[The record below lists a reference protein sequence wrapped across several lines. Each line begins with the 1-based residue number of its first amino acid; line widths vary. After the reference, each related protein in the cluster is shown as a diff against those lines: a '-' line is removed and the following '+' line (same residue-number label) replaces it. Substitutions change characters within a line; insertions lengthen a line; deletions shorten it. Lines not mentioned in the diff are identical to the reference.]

1 MKLDPNNTDT
11 TKDRVPI
18 EMDEPTKVR
27 LRSKDVPTEI
37 NIRGRRYFPKTYQA
51 EGFKGVVWHGKD
63 EHGGD
68 VAIKF
73 TVYADY
79 MDKSYLDEAKNARQ
93 LPAER
98 FALFVDAGIF
108 DFEWPDVYSKFIV
121 FIERW
126 VDGWTLPKYLRVN
139 RATPEFFLSYV
150 EGLCGALGILAAKEL
165 RHDDLRPENVMIEK
179 PESGDIQQEAR
190 IKVIDTGSMKSVLNP
205 THKPKDDYRWFAEHL
220 LIVRNALFAQKPLSL
235 YDARFIKEIDPLLD
249 RMFEEDRAAALW
261 PPSRVYREFASAWTR
276 AQHPPKENSIELN
289 NPFDYIAAEHI
300 VSDELLVNLFAD
312 SCPWFTEIAGP
323 NPVLLTGPRGS
334 GKSMVFRR
342 ISLKALLHKTSDE
355 ILNSK
360 IVGFYVSCSSDLR
373 NRLGWLSS
381 EGSANRFRNE
391 IIHYFNLLLARELVQ
406 TLNIIAGRDD
416 RQVTFGYGTAEE
428 NAIHEHLMDEL
439 YIAELE
445 QLRLQGM
452 SRMGHALNIIEQK
465 MNECYKTMR
474 LGLSTPHTTG
484 AAFISDLTRLLSK
497 TVSYFRDR
505 KVVLLIDDFSVHRI
519 PGAVQR
525 ILNAVLWDRQ
535 GTYVS
540 KVSAEKYGA
549 VGIDDL
555 KATSEVARELREF
568 DCGRQY
574 LDATDS
580 ATKSFAKDLL
590 AIRLRLANYEGKA
603 EQLIGPSSYAKGSL
617 AQALRA
623 RKEERGRKDDQ
634 YHGLETISA
643 LCSSDV
649 ANLLEVYRRIFELGK
664 VRSTTVE
671 RVPAHIQHE
680 AIQAVSRDML
690 ALIKNY
696 VPLGP
701 DMHNLV
707 YWFGTL
713 SRRILREAPE
723 QSKGSDSVPPQTT
736 RIEVNQPPGQPGDEL
751 ATPQQ
756 DLMDEL
762 VRRTIFI
769 EMEAGRGR
777 RQFTPTL
784 RWQLRRI
791 YCPAFGTTIY
801 KNTAIKWR
809 PDEFK
814 RFLLDPKT
822 MCEEE
827 LKTRWMRPENVEI
840 PSNKSPTLFDGL
852 EDLT

>member
-1 MKLDPNNTDT
+1 
-11 TKDRVPI
+11 
-18 EMDEPTKVR
+18 MDEATKVR
-27 LRSKDVPTEI
+27 LRSADVPTEI
-37 NIRGRRYFPKTYQA
+37 EIRGRRYFPKTYKA
-51 EGFKGVVWHGKD
+51 EGFKGVVWHGED

-73 TVYADY
+73 TIHADY
-79 MDKSYLDEAKNARQ
+79 MDKSYLDEAKTARK

-98 FALFVDAGIF
+98 FALFIDAGIV
-108 DFEWPDVYSKFIV
+108 DLGWTDATGKFVV
-121 FIERW
+121 FVERW
-126 VDGWTLPKYLRVN
+126 VDGWTLRKYLSDHK
-139 RATPEFFLSYV
+139 ATSEFLLSYV
-150 EGLCGALGILAAKEL
+150 EGLCGALGILMAKDF

-179 PESGDIQQEAR
+179 PESGDIRQEAR
-190 IKVIDTGSMKSVLNP
+190 IKIIDTGSMKSAHTP
-205 THKPKDDYRWFAEHL
+205 TKKVKDDYRWFAEHL
-220 LIVRNALFAQKPLSL
+220 VLIRNALFVQKPLSL
-235 YDARFIKEIDPLLD
+235 YDARFIKEVDPLLD
-249 RMFEEDRAAALW
+249 RMFEEDRAVALW

-276 AQHPPKENSIELN
+276 AQHPIAEHSIELK

-312 SCPWFTEIAGP
+312 SCPWFVEIAGP

-342 ISLKALLHKTSDE
+342 LSLKALLHKSTEE
-355 ILNSK
+355 ILSSK

-381 EGSANRFRNE
+381 EGAASRFRNE
-391 IIHYFNLLLARELVQ
+391 IVHYFNLLFARELAQ
-406 TLNIIAGRDD
+406 TLNIIAGRDE
-416 RQVTFGYGTAEE
+416 REAAFGYGTAEE
-428 NAIHEHLMDEL
+428 SIVHEHLMLEL
-439 YIAELE
+439 HVSDLE
-445 QLRLQGM
+445 HLRLQGM

-465 MNECYKTMR
+465 MNDCYKAMR
-474 LGLSTPHTTG
+474 LGHSTPHTTG
-484 AAFISDLTRLLSK
+484 APFIADLTRLLSR
-497 TVSYFRDR
+497 TIIYFQNR
-505 KVVLLIDDFSVHRI
+505 KVALLVDDFSVHRI
-519 PGAVQR
+519 PGPVQK

-568 DCGRQY
+568 DCGRHY

-580 ATKSFAKDLL
+580 ATRSFAKDLL
-590 AIRLRLANYEGKA
+590 AIRLRLANYQGSPDK
-603 EQLIGPSSYAKGSL
+603 LIGPSSYAKGSL
-617 AQALRA
+617 GEALRA

-649 ANLLEVYRRIFELGK
+649 ANLLEVFRRIFELGK
-664 VRSTTVE
+664 VRQNSTE

-701 DMHNLV
+701 QMFNLV

-713 SRRILREAPE
+713 SRRILREGVE
-723 QSKGSDSVPPQTT
+723 QKKGDDLVPPQTT

-751 ATPQQ
+751 SIPQQ
-756 DLMDEL
+756 ELMDEL

-809 PDEFK
+809 PEEFK
-814 RFLLDPKT
+814 RFLLDPQT
-822 MCEEE
+822 MSEEE
-827 LKTRWMRPENVEI
+827 LTRWTRPRAAEPRVQG
-840 PSNKSPTLFDGL
+840 PTLFDDL
-852 EDLT
+852 EDSA